1 MWTSLPTAL
10 LALTLLSDSALA
22 RRQSRSAAALQER
35 NAAVP
40 PVIVYSTYTVVPVPV
55 SPTPAV
61 VLTTFTAV
69 PLPLS
74 ATPAV
79 FLETFTPVP
88 MPDEPT
94 PALISASFTAVPMPI
109 LATPAIIS
117 DSFAVNSMPSGIQT
131 PSGISFPSFP
141 TGTGIPAGIF
151 YTGYG
156 SGTGT
161 GTGSSHPQPT
171 GFVGTSGISSGTRVL
186 PTASPPVNSTST
198 SIPFFTLNEPASTP
212 APTFTSINQLVP
224 ASTFVTFSATPAVQV
239 SSLLSSSLS
248 FQAAP
253 PTPTPPTASSTNTSV
268 PFLRG
273 VNLGGWLVLEK
284 WMNPDAFT
292 GAFSSA
298 VDQYTFDSISGSAS
312 ALETH
317 WSTFFTESDIQ
328 ALAATGLN
336 ALRIPIGFWAY
347 DNDDTP
353 YQKGAD
359 ACLEKAIE
367 WARNCGMY
375 VWVDLHGSPGSQ
387 NGRHFP
393 PRRPSHF
400 TIPDIKVLI
409 EAPGFDNSGKAG
421 EVNWQ
426 QPENL
431 ARSISVLKTMA
442 AKYGQAKYAD
452 VVVGLELVNEPISWD
467 NNKFNTTQAWA
478 QDAYAAVKAEA
489 ENESL
494 VIVVHDAFEGA
505 GVWTDVAEKLNGDGP
520 KTFGID
526 THLYQL
532 FTDAD
537 NSLTQAEH
545 ITTACGWAQNLASAN
560 AIMPTFVGEWSAAT
574 NICVNPD
581 GSTTAGTSCSTEGCQ
596 CQSVPF
602 DDWNDGMIEQVRRYV
617 EAQLDVFESSSSGYF
632 LWSAKG
638 PGGWGFLNGIENGA
652 IPNPVTERKYP
663 GQCGGEKRR
672 SVRGMLGRSGEA
684 F

>member
-1 MWTSLPTAL
+1 MP
-10 LALTLLSDSALA
+10 DK
-22 RRQSRSAAALQER
+22 
-35 NAAVP
+35 
-40 PVIVYSTYTVVPVPV
+40 
-55 SPTPAV
+55 
-61 VLTTFTAV
+61 
-69 PLPLS
+69 
-74 ATPAV
+74 ATPAIV
-79 FLETFTPVP
+79 
-88 MPDEPT
+88 
-94 PALISASFTAVPMPI
+94 SASFTAVPMPI
-109 LATPAIIS
+109 DATPAVIS
-117 DSFAVNSMPSGIQT
+117 SSFAVSPVSSSTQT

-141 TGTGIPAGIF
+141 TGTGVPAGIF

-161 GTGSSHPQPT
+161 GTGTSYPQPT
-171 GFVGTSGISSGTRVL
+171 GFVGKNGTSNGTYHH
-186 PTASPPVNSTST
+186 PVTSRPFNSTST
-198 SIPFFTLNEPASTP
+198 SIPFFTLNDPASTP
-212 APTFTSINQLVP
+212 APILSSVNQLIP
-224 ASTFVTFSATPAVQV
+224 ASTFVTFSATPAAEFSKV
-239 SSLLSSSLS
+239 LSSSPS
-248 FQAAP
+248 SQAP
-253 PTPTPPTASSTNTSV
+253 SPTPTPPSASSANTTI

-359 ACLEKAIE
+359 AYLEKAIQ

-387 NGRHFP
+387 NG
-393 PRRPSHF
+393 
-400 TIPDIKVLI
+400 
-409 EAPGFDNSGKAG
+409 FDNSGQAG

-426 QPENL
+426 QPSNL

-467 NNKFNTTQAWA
+467 NNKFSVTQAWA
-478 QDAYAAVKAEA
+478 QDAYAAVKSQV
-489 ENESL
+489 ENENL
-494 VIVVHDAFEGA
+494 VIVMHDAFEGA
-505 GVWTDVAEKLNGDGP
+505 GAWADVAEKLNGDGA
-520 KTFGID
+520 KTFGVD

-537 NSLTQAEH
+537 NALTQAEH

-560 AIMPTFVGEWSAAT
+560 AIMPTYIGEWSAAT

-581 GSTTAGTSCSTEGCQ
+581 GSTTAGTSCLTEGCQ
-596 CQSVPF
+596 CQSAPF
-602 DDWNDGMIEQVRRYV
+602 DDWNDGMVEQVRRFV

-638 PGGWGFLNGIENGA
+638 PGGWGFLNGIGNGA

-663 GQCGGEKRR
+663 GQCGGGKRR
-672 SVRGMLGRSGEA
+672 AARGMLGRGGVA